1 MAQTF
6 RNAGVDLPDAD
17 TTIYECPPDTV
28 AIVIGLQTANVT
40 GQQFA
45 SHDVWWTDASNGDA
59 VTYLAE
65 SVVIPANAGYAPLS
79 GKLVLE
85 AGDRLRGRASE
96 DESEN
101 PIIQATASVLE
112 LS

>member
-1 MAQTF
+1 
-6 RNAGVDLPDAD
+6 
-17 TTIYECPPDTV
+17 
-28 AIVIGLQTANVT
+28 LQTANVT
-40 GQQFA
+40 GEQFA
-45 SHDVWWTDASNGDA
+45 SHDVWWTDASDSDA

-85 AGDRLRGRASE
+85 AGDKIVGRGQE
-96 DESEN
+96 DDYEEA
-101 PIIQATASVLE
+101 IVQATVSVLE

>member
-1 MAQTF
+1 MAQEF
-6 RNAGVDLPDAD
+6 KNAGIDLPDSD

-28 AIVIGLQTANVT
+28 AIVIGLQTANIT

-45 SHDVWWTDASNGDA
+45 SHDVWWTDASDSDK
-59 VTYLAE
+59 VIYLAE

-85 AGDRLRGRASE
+85 AGDRLRGKGQE
-96 DESEN
+96 DDYAA
-101 PIIQATASVLE
+101 PIIQATVSVLE